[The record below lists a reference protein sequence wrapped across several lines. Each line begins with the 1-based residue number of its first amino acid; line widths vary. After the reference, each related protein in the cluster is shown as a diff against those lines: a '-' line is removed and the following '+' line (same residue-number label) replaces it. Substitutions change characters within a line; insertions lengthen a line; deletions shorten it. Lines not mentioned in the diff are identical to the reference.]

1 MTASYKFID
10 HTADIALEV
19 TGNTYEE
26 LFRAALEGWK
36 HSVIDQNEDQR
47 EVESRYLELEEDS
60 VEELLVTFLQELNYL
75 LETKKIFPVK
85 VNELNIIKNENTL
98 QLKSDITFRTLTGS
112 DTIKNEIKAVTFHQ
126 LDIRKEDDLYKT
138 IIVFDI

>member
-1 MTASYKFID
+1 MTSNFKFID

-19 TGNTYEE
+19 SGNTYEE
-26 LFRAALEGWK
+26 LFLAALEGWK
-36 HSVIDQNEDQR
+36 RSVIDPAEEQKQEEIRSINFD
-47 EVESRYLELEEDS
+47 EDS
-60 VEELLVTFLQELNYL
+60 VEELLVTFLQEFNYL

-85 VNELNIIKNENTL
+85 ADDLKILKNKNIL
-98 QLKSDITFRTLTGS
+98 QLISNVTFRSLTGS
-112 DTIKNEIKAVTFHQ
+112 DTIRNEIKAVTFHQ

>member
-1 MTASYKFID
+1 MTSNFKFID

-19 TGNTYEE
+19 SGSNYEE
-26 LFRAALEGWK
+26 LFLAAMEGWK
-36 HSVIDQNEDQR
+36 QSVIDPA
-47 EVESRYLELEEDS
+47 VEQGEEEIRSVKFEEGS

-126 LDIRKEDDLYKT
+126 LDIRKEDDLFKT